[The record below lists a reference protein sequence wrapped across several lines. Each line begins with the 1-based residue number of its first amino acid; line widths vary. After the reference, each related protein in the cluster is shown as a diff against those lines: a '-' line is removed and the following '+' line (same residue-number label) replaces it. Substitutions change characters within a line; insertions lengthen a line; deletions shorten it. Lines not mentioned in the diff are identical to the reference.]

1 MKTQDFST
9 TLTVDQSPKQVFDAI
24 NNVRGWWSEG
34 LEGGSEKLNDEFIY
48 HYKDIHSCRIKLIE
62 VVPEK
67 RVVWLV
73 LENDFNF
80 TTDKTEW
87 VNTKV
92 IFDISRQGD
101 KTQIHFTHEGLVPA
115 YECYDACVN
124 GWTRF
129 LQGSLVELISTGKG
143 QPNPKEAVPQS

>member
-143 QPNPKEAVPQS
+143 QPNPKEPVPQA

>member
-1 MKTQDFST
+1 
-9 TLTVDQSPKQVFDAI
+9 
-24 NNVRGWWSEG
+24 VRGWWSEG